1 MMEETRSENKL
12 AEFVEF
18 MAAQYSRWQ
27 VTSKT
32 DESVTF
38 QNNIEAQK
46 PSCLVA
52 LILFCLGIIPGIIY
66 LVLANKPA
74 QTLSFTAHSRNGA
87 PLTATGSPQGN
98 LLIISF
104 NNFKSGKKALPE
116 KNVWQKYKWWIV
128 GLITVVLLPQIL
140 TLFVKLLNA
149 IVR

>member
-87 PLTATGSPQGN
+87 PLTATGSPYGN
-98 LLIISF
+98 SLIASF
-104 NNFKSGKKALPE
+104 SSFKTNNVIPTKESGWSE
-116 KNVWQKYKWWIV
+116 YKWVLIALAILILFPEIFTPFLKWLSSIV
-128 GLITVVLLPQIL
+128 
-140 TLFVKLLNA
+140 K
-149 IVR
+149 